1 MSTMLKYFYDNNL
14 VSIEKQQPKD
24 WRQALNQSTQSLIDA
39 NLVTKD
45 YVNEIIQNVVSYG
58 PYIVIQPG
66 IVMPHALSTSPNV
79 LGTGISFTKFNQPVY
94 FDEGNYEKQGNL
106 FFTLAAKDETQHLEN
121 IQKLMSL
128 LMRDGV
134 IESLQS
140 INTEEDYIR
149 IMNSLE
155 QISTT

>member
-1 MSTMLKYFYDNNL
+1 MF
-14 VSIEKQQPKD
+14 
-24 WRQALNQSTQSLIDA
+24 LI
-39 NLVTKD
+39 VR
-45 YVNEIIQNVVSYG
+45 
-58 PYIVIQPG
+58 
-66 IVMPHALSTSPNV
+66 
-79 LGTGISFTKFNQPVY
+79 
-94 FDEGNYEKQGNL
+94 NYEKQGNL